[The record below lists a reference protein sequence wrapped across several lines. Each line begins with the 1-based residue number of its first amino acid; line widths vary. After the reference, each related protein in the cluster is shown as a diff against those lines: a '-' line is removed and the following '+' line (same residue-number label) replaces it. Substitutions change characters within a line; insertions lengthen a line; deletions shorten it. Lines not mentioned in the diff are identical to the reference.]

1 MLSFRFVVTMSTDN
15 LKYTLRTILEKNKLT
30 QTNFLD
36 KERILRIVLK
46 FEGQEDVLEK
56 PVPELTKTASKADK

>member
-1 MLSFRFVVTMSTDN
+1 MSTDN

-30 QTNFLD
+30 QNNFLD

-46 FEGQEDVLEK
+46 SEGQEDVLEK
-56 PVPELTKTASKADK
+56 PVPKLTETASEADK